1 MSTIFLVSVIYFISA
16 CALSTSK
23 SKNSPETNYEFV
35 GLIRSFEDCNG
46 AWISDNHFL
55 TLIQCIALNV
65 DPKTIPLYGGGAYT
79 NESFELQKENSYK
92 IRRIYSRLT
101 KENVANKYL
110 AILKLDSSAGEVI
123 MIKNETLKPNHK
135 NCQVVAII
143 KSEHSQKASWF
154 TSPTEM
160 IDPVYCSR
168 RSTTTMY
175 KDNLCSKFREEI
187 PCNFPSGGLLI
198 CDEQLVGLVVDT
210 DLPNCAAGGMKRM
223 FAYINVMD
231 ARDLINRIVVYN
243 ESLETMPLLR
253 RVEIESRNQRDS
265 NDNDQK
271 SDATFL
277 KTALAL
283 IFGLLLMFFLSIFGM
298 VVRLLCKTEPS
309 NPKLWPSRD
318 D

>member
-1 MSTIFLVSVIYFISA
+1 MSTILIISVIYIIST
-16 CALSTSK
+16 CALNTSQ

-35 GLIRSFEDCNG
+35 GLIRSVEDCNG

-65 DPKTIPLYGGGAYT
+65 DPKTIPLYGGGSYT

-92 IRRIYSRLT
+92 IRRIYTMLT

-123 MIKNETLKPNHK
+123 MIKNGSLKPNQK
-135 NCQVVAII
+135 NCKVVAII
-143 KSEHSQKASWF
+143 KSENSQTASWF
-154 TSPTEM
+154 SFPTEL
-160 IDPVYCSR
+160 IDSAYCSR

-175 KDNLCSKFREEI
+175 KDNLCSKFREDV
-187 PCNFPSGGLLI
+187 PCNFPAGGLLI
-198 CDEQLVGLVVDT
+198 CDDQLVGLAVDT
-210 DLPNCAAGGMKRM
+210 DIPNCAPGGMKRM
-223 FAYINVMD
+223 FSYINVVD

-243 ESLETMPLLR
+243 ESQETKPSLR
-253 RVEIESRNQRDS
+253 RLAIETRDQRDS
-265 NDNDQK
+265 DDSAQN

-283 IFGLLLMFFLSIFGM
+283 IFGLLLVLFISIFAM
-298 VVRLLCKTEPS
+298 VVRILCKTEPS
-309 NPKLWPSRD
+309 NPKLWLSRD